1 MTDRGKIAALL
12 LVLGAGLAVVGSFE
26 DTYRTVY
33 HSGFGPDQTFT
44 TTMWIVSSDPADG
57 PRRPAYYAV
66 GWPLIGAAVVM
77 VVAAVLTLRHR
88 TVQIGKAVA
97 LAAAGVLAGVVLTY
111 WFQVRH
117 EEEIINTWPAQGGP
131 QAGLNVLEGMY
142 LLLAGAMTCLV
153 GAALTQ
159 RKQEPPQPEEDDDE
173 VVVHQLDSDDDTPPF
188 GIVMPE
194 QEQET
199 R

>member
-44 TTMWIVSSDPADG
+44 TTLWIVSSDPADG
-57 PRRPAYYAV
+57 PERPAYYAV
-66 GWPLIGAAVVM
+66 GWPVIGAAVVM

-88 TVQIGKAVA
+88 TAPIGKAVA

-117 EEEIINTWPAQGGP
+117 EEEIISAWPGQGGP
-131 QAGLNVLEGMY
+131 QAVLSVLAGTY
-142 LLLAGAMTCLV
+142 LLIAGAAAGLV
-153 GAALTQ
+153 GAALAQ
-159 RKQEPPQPEEDDDE
+159 RKQEPQQPEVEDG

-188 GIVMPE
+188 GIAMPE

>member
-33 HSGFGPDQTFT
+33 HNGSGPDQTFT
-44 TTMWIVSSDPADG
+44 TTMWIVSSDPPDG
-57 PRRPAYYAV
+57 PQSPAYYAV
-66 GWPLIGAAVVM
+66 GWPLIAAAVVM

-88 TVQIGKAVA
+88 TAPIGKAVA
-97 LAAAGVLAGVVLTY
+97 LGAAGVLAGVVLTY

-117 EEEIINTWPAQGGP
+117 EEEIISTWPAQGGP
-131 QAGLNVLEGMY
+131 QAVLSVLAGMY
-142 LLLAGAMTCLV
+142 LLIAGAMTGLV
-153 GAALTQ
+153 GAGLAQ
-159 RKQEPPQPEEDDDE
+159 RKQEPQQAEEDDV
-173 VVVHQLDSDDDTPPF
+173 VVVHQLDNDDDTPPF
-188 GIVMPE
+188 GIAMPE